1 MSPKLFVFV
10 ATDAP
15 VAVVIRKGK
24 FNGRPCYE
32 MIRWNLATNE
42 FTEGQWL
49 MNKQLFVRGCAI
61 SPNGQWFG
69 WVYNKY
75 WVWPRNPSDKNTV
88 AGVSCIPYFTA
99 ELFATKTCGRWYSV
113 QFDRRSRPLP
123 STFAFEQRGDGRLV
137 VSDSPD
143 PVPSGLQDETF
154 VWNGKTVTV
163 NGYQLLV
170 DGNVVYDATDHV
182 FVNRPSPTTVAVAAS
197 ADTNANANVETPP
210 PLRRSNRIRRP
221 IVRYGSV

>member
-1 MSPKLFVFV
+1 LLHFTTKNKFMSRKLFVFV

-32 MIRWNLATNE
+32 MIQWNLATNE

-75 WVWPRNPSDKNTV
+75 WQLDPRERDTF
-88 AGVSCIPYFTA
+88 AGVSRVPNFTA
-99 ELFATKTCGRWYSV
+99 DLFATKTCGRWFSV
-113 QFDRRSRPLP
+113 QFDCCSRPLAG
-123 STFAFEQRGDGRLV
+123 TFAFEQRGPRRVEV
-137 VSDSPD
+137 VAAEGTDA
-143 PVPSGLQDETF
+143 VPSGLQPETF
-154 VWNGKTVTV
+154 VWNGQTISVR
-163 NGYQLLV
+163 GYELLV
-170 DGNVVYDATDHV
+170 DGHVVYDATDHV
-182 FVNRPSPTTVAVAAS
+182 FVNRPPTDAE
-197 ADTNANANVETPP
+197 ETPA
-210 PLRRSNRIRRP
+210 LRRSTRARRP
-221 IVRYGSV
+221 TIRYGYA